1 MDKIKT
7 IEEAWKFCEEN
18 GCSIIFNKA
27 IYIKPKSVE
36 VSMGIDLNV
45 LGNDLLEAVNRL
57 VDMYNTPPVKHEELK
72 WWEDYLFLKY
82 GR

>member
-1 MDKIKT
+1 MDRINT
-7 IEEAWKFCEEN
+7 IEDAWKFCEEN
-18 GCSIIFNKA
+18 GCSIVFNKA
-27 IYIKPKSVE
+27 IYRKPKSVE

-57 VDMYNTPPVKHEELK
+57 VDMYNTPPIKHEELE
-72 WWEDYLFLKY
+72 WWEDYLFLKC